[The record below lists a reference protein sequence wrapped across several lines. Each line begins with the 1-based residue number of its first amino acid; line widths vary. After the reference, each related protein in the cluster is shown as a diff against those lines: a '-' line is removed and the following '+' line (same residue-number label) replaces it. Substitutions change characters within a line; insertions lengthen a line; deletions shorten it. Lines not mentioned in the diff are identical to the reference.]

1 LPDFVYDPSKPL
13 QGFGQDLLHLQS
25 RGLTIHLA
33 YRINILKDNIITTYQ
48 IFSPVLEVSDFE
60 TFID

>member
-1 LPDFVYDPSKPL
+1 
-13 QGFGQDLLHLQS
+13 LQS
-25 RGLTIHLA
+25 KGLTIHLA